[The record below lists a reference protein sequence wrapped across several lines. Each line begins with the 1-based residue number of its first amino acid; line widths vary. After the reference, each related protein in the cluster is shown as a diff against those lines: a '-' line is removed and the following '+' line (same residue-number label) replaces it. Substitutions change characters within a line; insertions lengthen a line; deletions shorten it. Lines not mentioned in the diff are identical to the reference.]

1 MGRKFGKKNVIKVDP
16 LAYNIGLLG
25 ESGIGKTT
33 LAVEACSKLAGED
46 GYILL
51 NIGKEDGVD
60 AIPDAIY
67 ADIPDWETFE
77 EFVDDVVENRTTDY
91 KDLKVVVYDTI
102 DELFRIA
109 EPEVIKLHNRA
120 NPEKRTTSIKAA
132 FGGFMAGEDKA
143 IEMVLD
149 KIWELKSVGVQIMIL
164 GHTKMKGK
172 TDVVTGED
180 YETLTANLTNRY
192 FNAIKTKLHV
202 LGVASIDRSIEKQR
216 KKQKVGG
223 DKIIGKITDE
233 SRVIT
238 FRDDNFNIESKSR
251 FSEIVPQIDLD
262 ADQFIGALEDA
273 IQKAH
278 DKQKG
283 KKDKIEDV
291 KEQQEK
297 EKEEKVSEV
306 AEQKKAEAAREA
318 ELERYTEKQLK
329 DEFKSLL
336 KEVDKKLLQPAMI
349 EQIGASSPNELDTK
363 GKLYDA
369 VQLAK
374 GLKDN

>member
-33 LAVEACSKLAGED
+33 LAVDACSKLVGEN

-60 AIPDAIY
+60 AIPDAVY
-67 ADIPDWETFE
+67 EDIPDWETFS

-91 KDLKVVVYDTI
+91 KDLQVVVYDTM

-109 EPEVIKLHNRA
+109 EPEVIRMHNREY
-120 NPEKRTTSIKAA
+120 PDKRTKSIKAA

-149 KIWELKSVGVQIMIL
+149 KIWELKSVGVQAMIL
-164 GHTKMKGK
+164 GHTKMRGK
-172 TDVVTGED
+172 TDPVTGEEYD
-180 YETLTANLTNRY
+180 TLTSNLTNRY

-202 LGVASIDRSIEKQR
+202 LGVASIDRSIEKHR
-216 KKQKVGG
+216 VKQKVGG
-223 DKIIGKITDE
+223 DKVVGKVTDE

-238 FRDDNFNIESKSR
+238 FRDDNFNIDSKSR
-251 FSEIVPQIDLD
+251 FAEITPQIDLD
-262 ADQFIGALEDA
+262 TDQFIGALEDA

-278 DKQKG
+278 DKQKD
-283 KKDKIEDV
+283 KKGSVKDV
-291 KEQQEK
+291 KKQQAK
-297 EKEEKVSEV
+297 EKEEHVKEV
-306 AEQKKAEAAREA
+306 VEKEN
-318 ELERYTEKQLK
+318 ELANHTEEDLK
-329 DEFKSLL
+329 EEFKSLMG
-336 KEVDKKLLQPAMI
+336 EVDKKELQKLI
-349 EQIGASSPNELDTK
+349 QEQVGASKPAELDTK
-363 GKLYDA
+363 EKLYDA
-369 VQLAK
+369 VQIAK
-374 GLKDN
+374 SLK

>member
-33 LAVEACSKLAGED
+33 LAVEVCNKLAGED
-46 GYILL
+46 GYILA

-67 ADIPDWETFE
+67 EDIPDWETFE
-77 EFVDDVVENRTTDY
+77 EFVDDIVENKTTDY

-109 EPEVIKLHNRA
+109 EPQVIKMHNREY
-120 NPEKRTTSIKAA
+120 PEKRTKSIKAA

-143 IEMVLD
+143 IELVLD

-164 GHTKMKGK
+164 GHTKMRGK
-172 TDVVTGED
+172 TDVVTGEE

-202 LGVASIDRSIEKQR
+202 LGVASIDRSIEKHR
-216 KKQKVGG
+216 VKQKVGG
-223 DKIIGKITDE
+223 DKIVGKVSDE

-238 FRDDNFNIESKSR
+238 FRDDNFNIDSKSR
-251 FSEIVPQIDLD
+251 FAEIAPQIDLD
-262 ADQFIGALEDA
+262 ADQFIGALKDA

-278 DKQKG
+278 DKQKD
-283 KKDKIEDV
+283 KKGSIEEV
-291 KEQQEK
+291 EKEQSK
-297 EKEEKVSEV
+297 EKEERVNKIIEKEK
-306 AEQKKAEAAREA
+306 ALEKHDLEGWKAE
-318 ELERYTEKQLK
+318 
-329 DEFKSLL
+329 FKESYGSLNT
-336 KEVDKKLLQPAMI
+336 DKKKEFVSKLKSEMGIDKP
-349 EQIGASSPNELDTK
+349 SELDTEE
-363 GKLYDA
+363 KLYDA
-369 VQLAK
+369 IQIVKSL
-374 GLKDN
+374 

>member
-60 AIPDAIY
+60 AIPDAVY

-109 EPEVIKLHNRA
+109 EPEVIKLHNRQ

-149 KIWELKSVGVQIMIL
+149 KIWELKNAGVQIMIL

-192 FNAIKTKLHV
+192 FNAIKTKLHI

-223 DKIIGKITDE
+223 DKIVGKITDE

-251 FSEIVPQIDLD
+251 FAEITPQIDLD
-262 ADQFIGALEDA
+262 ADQFIKALEDA
-273 IQKAH
+273 IQKAF
-278 DKQKG
+278 DKQKE
-283 KKDKIEDV
+283 KKGNIDEA
-291 KEQQEK
+291 KEEQEK
-297 EKEEKVSEV
+297 AKEEKLNEV
-306 AEQKKAEAAREA
+306 AEEKKAQA
-318 ELERYTEKQLK
+318 EKLEKVEQYSEKELRDELK
-329 DEFKSLL
+329 TLL
-336 KEVDKKLLQPAMI
+336 SEVDKKELQKQMI
-349 EQIGASSPNELDTK
+349 EQIGASSPKELDTNE
-363 GKLYDA
+363 KLYDA
-369 VQLAK
+369 IQLAK
-374 GLKDN
+374 GLKE